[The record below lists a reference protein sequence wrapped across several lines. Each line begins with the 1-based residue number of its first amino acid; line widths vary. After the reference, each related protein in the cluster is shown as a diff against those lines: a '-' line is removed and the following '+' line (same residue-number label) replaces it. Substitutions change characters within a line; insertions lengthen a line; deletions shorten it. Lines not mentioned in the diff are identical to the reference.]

1 MSIQY
6 MDNFQFYGTSTTNML
21 DGLPWSV
28 ITGSL
33 VTDPDVNST
42 GTVFRVTASSSN
54 INTTDTRLSLPSF
67 TNKIGCGFRY
77 YMNTLPTGATVRPSI
92 LALRDLSNNKIYDIV
107 IETNGAVSLYDT
119 KSTMTLVET
128 TGNPVMAP
136 KSWFHY
142 EIYMDLDAG
151 TYEVRIEGTNV
162 LSGTGLVNLEN
173 VYSLGFSSRQNL
185 GSGTSA
191 LNYIKDFVVWD
202 SSGTSNNTFMGPVA
216 VFLLKVNGD
225 VSSGWTRSSGSTD
238 YELLDET
245 TPNDA
250 DYISADDT
258 LPAASIMT
266 LENLSADIVSVR
278 GLQTM
283 ARARKADGGDANLQV
298 SLLSNGDEDLGGN
311 HPVTTAFKYWW
322 DISELDPDTGTAWT
336 PVSANAAT
344 IKVNR
349 TL

>member
-33 VTDPDVNST
+33 VTDPDVNAT
-42 GTVFRVTASSSN
+42 GVVFRLTASSSN
-54 INTTDTRLSLPSF
+54 SNTTDTRLSLPSV

-92 LALRDLSNNKIYDIV
+92 LALRDLSNNKIYDFV

-142 EIYMDLDAG
+142 EIYVDLDAG

-162 LSGTGLVNLEN
+162 LSGTGLLNLED

-202 SSGTSNNTFMGPVA
+202 ASGSSNNTFMGPVA
-216 VFLLKVNGD
+216 VFLLKVDGD
-225 VSSGWTRSSGSTD
+225 VSSGWARSSGSTD
-238 YELLDET
+238 YELVDET
-245 TPNDA
+245 TPDDA

-283 ARARKADGGDANLQV
+283 ARAKKADGGDAKLQV
-298 SLLSNGDEDLGGN
+298 SLLSNGDEDLGAD
-311 HPVTTAFKYWW
+311 HAVTTAFKYWW
-322 DISELDPDTGTAWT
+322 DISELDPDTGTAWN
-336 PVSANAAT
+336 PVSVNSAT